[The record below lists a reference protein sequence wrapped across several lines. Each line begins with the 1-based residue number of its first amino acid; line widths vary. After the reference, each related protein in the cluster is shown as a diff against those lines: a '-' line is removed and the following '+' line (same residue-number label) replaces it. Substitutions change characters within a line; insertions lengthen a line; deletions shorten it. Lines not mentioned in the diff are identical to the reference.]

1 MPTPVITPASVL
13 EAVQGGADTIWA
25 LASHFGVAA
34 VSAELRSALD
44 VLLNDGTVVASEANL
59 YDATL
64 KVTAN

>member
-1 MPTPVITPASVL
+1 VTIPGITPATVL

-25 LASHFGVAA
+25 LAQHFGVAA

-44 VLLNDGTVVASEANL
+44 VLLDDGTVVASDPNL

-64 KVTAN
+64 KTTAN